1 LFARDSKSP
10 ASEHYK
16 RRKEVL
22 KETKTIGGVAEF
34 MAQYVVE
41 VIKKRQHNKTWKKV
55 YGFSE
60 FAGTALEVFK
70 QAGFAPEC
78 PMLWDC

>member
-1 LFARDSKSP
+1 
-10 ASEHYK
+10 
-16 RRKEVL
+16 
-22 KETKTIGGVAEF
+22 
-34 MAQYVVE
+34 MAQYVAE

-60 FAGTALEVFK
+60 FAGTALEVLK
-70 QAGFAPEC
+70 QAGLAGSAPKC

>member
-1 LFARDSKSP
+1 MARN
-10 ASEHYK
+10 
-16 RRKEVL
+16 
-22 KETKTIGGVAEF
+22 VA
-34 MAQYVVE
+34 E

-60 FAGTALEVFK
+60 FAGTALEVLNQENFT
-70 QAGFAPEC
+70 PEC